1 MTLSLARDELR
12 YDSQQLD
19 ALAQKIRVGDLTPI
33 MEIYEEDIRHPL
45 KSAMMGS
52 LLRGLFIQIQKAK
65 VCCTTTFLPSFSDC
79 TLTRWISIKRFLALI
94 GFSSLRS

>member
-65 VCCTTTFLPSFSDC
+65 VCCTTIFSPSFSDC

-94 GFSSLRS
+94 SFSSLRS